1 MKRQP
6 PGSLWWLSMVD
17 DASARELKR
26 RQAVK
31 EGFERESEAEA
42 DNEAEAAAHRR
53 RAEKAAYLQE
63 KLAEREHAEEDTPD
77 T

>member
-1 MKRQP
+1 
-6 PGSLWWLSMVD
+6 MVD

-26 RQAVK
+26 RQALK

-77 T
+77 K

>member
-1 MKRQP
+1 
-6 PGSLWWLSMVD
+6 MVD

-26 RQAVK
+26 RQALK
-31 EGFERESEAEA
+31 EGFERES
-42 DNEAEAAAHRR
+42 EAEAAAHRR

-77 T
+77 K

>member
-1 MKRQP
+1 
-6 PGSLWWLSMVD
+6 MVD

-42 DNEAEAAAHRR
+42 DNEAEA
-53 RAEKAAYLQE
+53 
-63 KLAEREHAEEDTPD
+63 
-77 T
+77 